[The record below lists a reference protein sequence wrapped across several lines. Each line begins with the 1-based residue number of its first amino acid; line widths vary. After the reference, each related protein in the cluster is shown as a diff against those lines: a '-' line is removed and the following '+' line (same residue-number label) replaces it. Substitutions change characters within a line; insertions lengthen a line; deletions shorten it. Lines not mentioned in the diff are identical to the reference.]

1 MTLTLALWTAV
12 ALGGSSA
19 TLAWDDEAD
28 SPLGGVKWAH
38 LGPGSEVTVTQTRG
52 EHRTVER
59 RVLAS
64 VDGARV
70 AFDLSTDEG
79 TPVRQQQPPE
89 GRHWELTDVL
99 RVDEVIVAGHTYPL
113 EVRELREGGSRTMK
127 GGALTTVWAL
137 RRAGR
142 LMVVK
147 TQRAGFLERAPV
159 QLDARLTIDGRDFR
173 CQHWREAKGGATL
186 EAWECPG
193 LPVPARQLERSG
205 SDETERVVTGVSLS
219 GPGGNDGP

>member
-1 MTLTLALWTAV
+1 MTFALALWTAV

-19 TLAWDDEAD
+19 ALTWDDEAD

-38 LGPGSEVTVTQTRG
+38 LAVGSEVTVTQSQG
-52 EHRTVER
+52 ERRSVER

-70 AFDLSTDEG
+70 AFDLSIDEG
-79 TPVRQQQPPE
+79 TPTREPLPFDK
-89 GRHWELTDVL
+89 RHRVLTDVL
-99 RVDEVIVAGHTYPL
+99 RVDEVTVAGHTYPL
-113 EVRELREGGSRTMK
+113 EVRELREGRSMK
-127 GGALTTVWAL
+127 AGTSTTTTLWAL

-147 TQRAGFLERAPV
+147 TQRGATVERTPV

-173 CQHWREAKGGATL
+173 CQHWREQKASTL
-186 EAWECPG
+186 EVWECPG
-193 LPVPARQLERSG
+193 LPVPGRELERSASG
-205 SDETERVVTGVSLS
+205 ETERVVTSVSVS
-219 GPGGNDGP
+219 APGGDDGP